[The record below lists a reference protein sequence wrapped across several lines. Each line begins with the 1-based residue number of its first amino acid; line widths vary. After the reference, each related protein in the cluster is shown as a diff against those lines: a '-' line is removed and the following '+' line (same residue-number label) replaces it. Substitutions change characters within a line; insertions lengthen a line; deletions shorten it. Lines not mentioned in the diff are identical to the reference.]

1 MTNNYSKEILIKKDE
16 FDHLLESLPLEYKNI
31 FNDKAKIQ
39 QLVNKLLKSHVDL
52 LNLISNSIGQ
62 SHQEKD
68 FLYNPDLRK
77 DYLGTTESFLESSF
91 KAIDAINLI
100 IAKHNLPKY
109 QFENKSY
116 FTLQK
121 MINSFSN
128 KEDKRKLKQEFEKR
142 NISIVGFNHK
152 FKKMKQKYL
161 NLQLWIGIPFVI
173 AFFILAFLGE
183 SLLGH
188 PFNGIQ
194 LIGLKAL
201 LALSFSIVGSSLI
214 EGSVETDWTLTKGL
228 TIRAVGWVAVFL
240 LLYFI
245 NPANPGDV
253 Y

>member
-1 MTNNYSKEILIKKDE
+1 MSENYSKEILIKKND
-16 FDHLLESLPLEYKNI
+16 FDRLLDSLSVDYKKAS
-31 FNDKAKIQ
+31 NDKKKIQ
-39 QLVNKLLKSHVDL
+39 QLVNKLITSHVDL

-68 FLYNPDLRK
+68 FFYNADLRK
-77 DYLGTTESFLESSF
+77 DYLGTTESFLDSSF

-100 IAKHNLPKY
+100 ISKHKLSKY
-109 QFENKSY
+109 ELENKSY

-121 MINSFSN
+121 MINSFSS
-128 KEDKRKLKQEFEKR
+128 KQDKSKLKKEFETR
-142 NISIVGFNHK
+142 GISTIGFNHK

-161 NLQLWIGIPFVI
+161 NLQLWIGIPFII